1 MARTLRSARSPAT
14 SHTKLQTRVS
24 PPRGKAGDSGF
35 RRAAACSASAALLA
49 LAISGCAATRQ
60 AGPPPVD
67 HVCAAGGRC
76 EVSISIS
83 CSQTACTI
91 GVPFQNID
99 ANGQVVVWTIDRD
112 AGRHRFDNAR
122 GIAFKSPAGR
132 AAFRCQPLGSDG
144 RRYQCQGNHD
154 HNAYEYGI
162 EVVGSPANASLDPWI
177 VNK

>member
-1 MARTLRSARSPAT
+1 LQ
-14 SHTKLQTRVS
+14 LQTQVS
-24 PPRGKAGDSGF
+24 PSRGKARDGVL
-35 RRAAACSASAALLA
+35 RRAATCATSAALLA
-49 LAISGCAATRQ
+49 LALSGCAATRQ

-76 EVSISIS
+76 DVNISVS
-83 CSQTACTI
+83 CSQTACAI

-112 AGRHRFDNAR
+112 AGRHRFDSAR
-122 GIAFKSPAGR
+122 GIAFKTPAGR
-132 AAFRCQPLGSDG
+132 AAFQCQPLGSDG

-154 HNAYEYGI
+154 RNTYEYGI
-162 EVVGSPANASLDPWI
+162 EVVGTPANASLDPWI